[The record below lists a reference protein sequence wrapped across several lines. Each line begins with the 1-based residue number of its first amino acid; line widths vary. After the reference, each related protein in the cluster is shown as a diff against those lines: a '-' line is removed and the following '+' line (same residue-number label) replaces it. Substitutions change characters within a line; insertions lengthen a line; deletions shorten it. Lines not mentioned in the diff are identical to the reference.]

1 MKQKIVHKSRKN
13 SKAKCFIIVQ
23 YYNCRAAYQTA
34 VDLLRHALSIPRI
47 SDKMDCSITAYSG
60 FPSRPAVQH
69 AATYMTV
76 QVQHY
81 GYEFMYGAN
90 TVNPQQRIGALPSWL
105 DPILLR
111 IVPFVPV
118 RAAARPP
125 RRAASGRVLSD
136 RPPPAKQAGSGEYSR
151 LPIEHRCRAA
161 FTLLLPC
168 SGAITP
174 VAAAHRRSPRIIA
187 AAHALC
193 VGD

>member
-1 MKQKIVHKSRKN
+1 
-13 SKAKCFIIVQ
+13 
-23 YYNCRAAYQTA
+23 
-34 VDLLRHALSIPRI
+34 
-47 SDKMDCSITAYSG
+47 MDCSITALQHTT
-60 FPSRPAVQH
+60 FPVARTAVQD
-69 AATYMTV
+69 AAVYMTV

-118 RAAARPP
+118 RAAGRPP

-151 LPIEHRCRAA
+151 LPIEHRSCRAA

-187 AAHALC
+187 AGAAC
-193 VGD
+193 AVRN